1 MPCSPAQLAANR
13 KNSLLSTGPKT
24 PAGKLQSRAN
34 SLKHGLT
41 GEGIV
46 IPEDDLAELD
56 RRADAF
62 EAELRPSGDVGRF
75 LVRRT
80 AALSVRLD
88 RSVRN
93 ELAAVAQRVRNA
105 DREHVDGRL
114 AEAEYML
121 GWLAAEPLTYSRR
134 LRETPEGLDLMIREW
149 ERLAADLVDP
159 ATAEWDVS
167 QFGQAANLTG
177 DRLEGHHVT
186 RWRALSRAFWNDR
199 HLLDLGEGD
208 GLDAA
213 ALKIYA
219 AGQLATLIDVEL
231 AEVRALR
238 AAIDERTIALDRAGA
253 PDRALF
259 DPSKEAT
266 LARKYE
272 AAAERGMYRA
282 LKEFREV
289 EAEAAACP
297 TPDPSAPSSPTNDEP
312 GSELASS
319 GTEVEGPAAP
329 PDPAPRVAVLS
340 PPATPV
346 RSAPIS
352 HSFFNVSGD
361 GPMSVG
367 RGHA

>member
-1 MPCSPAQLAANR
+1 MPASFAQIEANRRNAQL
-13 KNSLLSTGPKT
+13 SSGPRT
-24 PAGKLQSRAN
+24 PEGKARSRAN
-34 SLKHGLT
+34 AYRHGLA
-41 GEGIV
+41 GEGV
-46 IPEDDLAELD
+46 VLPAEDLAEVDRLD
-56 RRADAF
+56 RELRND
-62 EAELRPSGDVGRF
+62 LRPSDALGRL
-75 LVRRT
+75 LVRRVAVLSARMERCVRHDF
-80 AALSVRLD
+80 AAAAE
-88 RSVRN
+88 RS
-93 ELAAVAQRVRNA
+93 RNA
-105 DREHVDGRL
+105 EAAFDDARKAGAEH
-114 AEAEYML
+114 ML

-297 TPDPSAPSSPTNDEP
+297 TPDPSAPSSPTIDEP
-312 GSELASS
+312 GSALASS
-319 GTEVEGPAAP
+319 RTEVEGPAAP

>member
-24 PAGKLQSRAN
+24 PAGKIQSRAN

-149 ERLAADLVDP
+149 ERLAADLANP
-159 ATAEWDVS
+159 TTAEWDVS

-199 HLLDLGEGD
+199 HLLDPGEGD

-213 ALKIYA
+213 ALTIHA
-219 AGQLATLIDVEL
+219 AGQLADLIAAEL

-238 AAIDERTIALDRAGA
+238 ASIDEESLAIDRLQA

-259 DPSKEAT
+259 DPSKEAI

-272 AAAERGMYRA
+272 AATERSFFRN
-282 LKEFREV
+282 LREFRAIEANAGPEPDPV
-289 EAEAAACP
+289 EIDT
-297 TPDPSAPSSPTNDEP
+297 TPDPETPPAQ
-312 GSELASS
+312 LAS
-319 GTEVEGPAAP
+319 TFPARPMPIPAAP
-329 PDPAPRVAVLS
+329 TPIPPPPDRPR
-340 PPATPV
+340 
-346 RSAPIS
+346 PIPQALI
-352 HSFFNVSGD
+352 GAD
-361 GPMSVG
+361 DTGPRSVG
-367 RGHA
+367 VPHFGGPHF